1 MDQQDTRI
9 RPSRPAFGN
18 ARTTSGAA
26 RSFLGLLLAGVSI
39 AAVSTGAARAQSA
52 EAAGTGT
59 TVQEIVVT
67 ANKREETVNSV
78 PMSITAATGDV
89 LERQGIDQPRDLV
102 KITPSF
108 TYADS
113 YVGSPIFTLRGVGF
127 SDISL
132 GGRPTVSIYIDEA
145 PLPFSIITRGAS
157 LDLERVEVLKGP
169 QGTLFGQNA
178 TGGAINYVAAK
189 PTESFE
195 AAVNLGVG
203 SFNAVEAGGYVSGP
217 LSDTLAVRLA
227 VGHTRSD
234 DWQKSYTTG
243 ATNGGEDFTS
253 GRIILAWTPT
263 EAFGLQLSVN
273 GFLDRSDVQAGQLTG
288 ISPGIPAA
296 AAFVPGLLT
305 YPLAP
310 RSARAADWNPGQDY
324 SRDNDFL
331 QGNLR
336 IDYALTDGLTLTSI
350 TSASRYDQRQLQDI
364 DGTTLSNISQLTA
377 GEISTISQE
386 LRLSGD
392 IGDAGHFVTGVT
404 YAHDEVDQVGLVR
417 IDQSTT
423 AFTFVPFGLPLFTS
437 FVDSNNQDATTTAI
451 FASADYQL
459 TDAVKVYGGARYTRS
474 ENKFYGCTA
483 DSGDG
488 VAALDFGTLQ
498 NVFRAGAG
506 LPANPAIPAGAC
518 VTSDAAFVP
527 GLVRDTLDEDNVAW
541 RAGVEWTPVSRVL
554 VYANVSRGYKAGGF
568 PDLAATLDTQF
579 LPATQESLVA
589 YEAGFKTTLLERS
602 LQLNGAVFY
611 YDYTDKQILGKVL
624 DPVFGPLLRMV
635 NVPQSRITGAEIQ
648 ATWTPVRGLTINAG
662 GSYIDSEVLDHFTN
676 YDAAGALVDFD
687 GESFPNTPKW
697 QLVADL
703 DYRWDVSDRLTGF
716 VGGGFTY
723 QSSTNSQLGELPDL
737 AVDGYTLVDLRAGV
751 ESTDGA
757 WRLTAWGRNVGD
769 VYYWTAANRN
779 LDTTVRFTG
788 MPATY
793 GVTLSYKFQ

>member
-9 RPSRPAFGN
+9 VRPSRLASGD
-18 ARTTSGAA
+18 ARTAHGAA
-26 RSFLGLLLAGVSI
+26 RPLLGLMLAGVSI
-39 AAVSTGAARAQSA
+39 AAVSTGAARAQSVDS
-52 EAAGTGT
+52 GT

-67 ANKREETVNSV
+67 ANKREETANSV
-78 PMSITAATGDV
+78 PMSITAATGEV

-178 TGGAINYVAAK
+178 TGGAINYIAAK
-189 PTESFE
+189 PTETFE
-195 AAVNLGVG
+195 AGATLGLG
-203 SFNAVEAGGYVSGP
+203 NFNAVDAGGYVGGP
-217 LSDTLAVRLA
+217 LSDTLAVRVA
-227 VGHTRSD
+227 VDHSQADG
-234 DWQKSYTTG
+234 WQKSYTTG
-243 ATNGGEDFTS
+243 AANGAEDFTS
-253 GRIILAWTPT
+253 GRIILAWTPA
-263 EAFGLQLSVN
+263 EALKLQLSIN
-273 GFLDRSDVQAGQLTG
+273 GFQDRSDVQAGQVIA

-296 AAFVPGLLT
+296 AAFVPGLLA

-310 RSARAADWNPGQDY
+310 RDARAADWNPGLDY
-324 SRDNDFL
+324 GRDNDFL

-336 IDYALTDGLTLTSI
+336 IDYALSDGLTLTSI

-364 DGTTLSNISQLTA
+364 DGTTLSNISQLTT
-377 GEISTISQE
+377 GEISTVSQE
-386 LRLSGD
+386 LRLAGD
-392 IGDAGHFVTGVT
+392 IGDAGHFVVGAT
-404 YAHDEVDQVGLVR
+404 YAHDKVDQLGLVR

-437 FVDSNNQDATTTAI
+437 FVDSNSQDATTTAI
-451 FASADYQL
+451 FASADYQV
-459 TDAVKVYGGARYTRS
+459 TDAVKVYGGLRYTRAD
-474 ENKFYGCTA
+474 NRFRGCTA

-488 VAALDFGTLQ
+488 VTALNFGVLQ
-498 NVFRAGAG
+498 NAFRAGAG
-506 LPANPAIPAGAC
+506 LPANPAIPAGGC
-518 VTSDAAFVP
+518 VTSNAAFVP

-541 RAGVEWTPVSRVL
+541 RAGVEWTPMSRVL
-554 VYANVSRGYKAGGF
+554 LYANASRGYKAGGF

-589 YEAGFKTTLLERS
+589 YEAGFKTTLLERR

-624 DPVFGPLLRMV
+624 DPVFGPLLRMI
-635 NVPQSRITGAEIQ
+635 NVPQSQITGAEIQ

-676 YDAAGALVDFD
+676 YDATGALIDFD
-687 GESFPNTPKW
+687 GEAFPNTPKW
-697 QLVADL
+697 QVVADL
-703 DYRWDVSDRLTGF
+703 DYRWDVADGLVGF
-716 VGGGFTY
+716 AGGGFTY
-723 QSSTNSQLGELPDL
+723 QSSTNSQLGELPAL
-737 AVDGYTLVDLRAGV
+737 AVDGYTLVDLRAGL
-751 ESTDGA
+751 ESADGA
-757 WRLTAWGRNVGD
+757 WRVTAWGRNVGD

-779 LDTTVRFTG
+779 LDTTVRFAG

>member
-1 MDQQDTRI
+1 MDKQDTRI
-9 RPSRPAFGN
+9 RPSRPAFGD
-18 ARTTSGAA
+18 ARMAYGAA
-26 RSFLGLLLAGVSI
+26 RPLLGLLLAGVSI
-39 AAVSTGAARAQSA
+39 TAVSTGAARAQSA
-52 EAAGTGT
+52 DNGT

-67 ANKREETVNSV
+67 ANKREETANSV
-78 PMSITAATGDV
+78 PMSITAATGEV

-178 TGGAINYVAAK
+178 TGGAINYIAAK
-189 PTESFE
+189 PTDTLE
-195 AAVNLGVG
+195 AGATLGIG
-203 SFNAVEAGGYVSGP
+203 NFNAVEAGGYVSGP
-217 LSDTLAVRLA
+217 LSDTLAVRVA
-227 VGHTRSD
+227 VDHTQTD
-234 DWQKSYTTG
+234 GWQKSYTTG
-243 ATNGGEDFTS
+243 ATNGAEDFTS
-253 GRIILAWTPT
+253 GRIILAWTPA
-263 EAFGLQLSVN
+263 EAFKLQLSIN
-273 GFLDRSDVQAGQLTG
+273 GFQDRSDVQAGQLIA

-310 RSARAADWNPGQDY
+310 RDARAADWNPGLDY
-324 SRDNDFL
+324 GRDNDFL

-336 IDYALTDGLTLTSI
+336 IDYALSDGLTLTSI
-350 TSASRYDQRQLQDI
+350 TSASRYDHRQLQDI
-364 DGTTLSNISQLTA
+364 DGTTLSNLSQLTT
-377 GEISTISQE
+377 GEISTVSQE
-386 LRLSGD
+386 LRLAGD
-392 IGDAGHFVTGVT
+392 IGDAGHFVTGAT
-404 YAHDEVDQVGLVR
+404 YAHDEVDQLGLVR

-437 FVDSNNQDATTTAI
+437 FIDSNSQDATTTAI
-451 FASADYQL
+451 FASADYQV
-459 TDAVKVYGGARYTRS
+459 TDAVKVYGGLRYTRS
-474 ENKFYGCTA
+474 ENKFHGCTA

-488 VAALDFGTLQ
+488 VTALNFGVLQ

-506 LPANPAIPAGAC
+506 LPPNPAIPAGGC

-541 RAGVEWTPVSRVL
+541 RAGLEWTPMSRVL
-554 VYANVSRGYKAGGF
+554 LYANVSRGYKAGGF

-624 DPVFGPLLRMV
+624 DPVFGPLLRMI
-635 NVPQSRITGAEIQ
+635 NVPQSQITGAEIQ

-676 YDAAGALVDFD
+676 YDATGALVDFD
-687 GESFPNTPKW
+687 GEAFPNTPKW
-697 QLVADL
+697 QVVADV
-703 DYRWDVSDRLTGF
+703 DYRREVSDSLVGF

-723 QSSTNSQLGELPDL
+723 QSSTNSQLGELPAL
-737 AVDGYTLVDLRAGV
+737 AVDGYTLVDLRAGL
-751 ESTDGA
+751 ESADGV
-757 WRLTAWGRNVGD
+757 WRVTAWGRNVGD

-779 LDTTVRFTG
+779 LDTTVRFAG

-793 GVTLSYKFQ
+793 GVTLSYRFQ